1 MCQSSDS
8 FIGQRDTRS
17 TLREMK
23 SVDVPQLDPDL
34 LGGMTEPRRARALGA
49 CQAEAVELSP
59 GEWRPDLRSLD
70 TAGFGLLV
78 LSGVLCRR
86 VVQNECYGAELIGPG
101 DLMRPW
107 DQIRDWSSIPVE
119 SSWQVLQ
126 PARLAILDSDFA
138 RRASPYP
145 EVASELMRRAL
156 VRSRYLTILV
166 AIISQRRIE
175 TRLTMLF
182 WHLADRFGTLR
193 GEWVEIPVPLTHSTL
208 AELVAA
214 RRPSVTT
221 ALSRLHERGVL
232 SRERSG
238 WRLRGTV
245 PPEMSRT
252 EQANASGRIL
262 RPSISQ
268 DWALELADPTS
279 SGKDAP
285 DAYLN

>member
-1 MCQSSDS
+1 M
-8 FIGQRDTRS
+8 
-17 TLREMK
+17 E
-23 SVDVPQLDPDL
+23 SVMLCRLDPDL
-34 LGGMTEPRRARALGA
+34 LGEMREPRRSQALA
-49 CQAEAVELSP
+49 NCQAKAFELP
-59 GEWRPDLRSLD
+59 QGEWQPDLAGFD

-86 VVQNECYGAELIGPG
+86 VVHSECYGAELIGPG

-107 DQIRDWSSIPVE
+107 DQVRDWSSIPVN

-138 RRASPYP
+138 RRAGAYP
-145 EVASELMRRAL
+145 EIAAELMRRAL

-182 WHLADRFGTLR
+182 WHLADRFGKLR
-193 GEWVEIPVPLTHSTL
+193 GKWVEIPVPLTHSTL

-221 ALSRLHERGVL
+221 ALSGLYEQGVL
-232 SRERSG
+232 LRAADG
-238 WRLRGTV
+238 WRLRGSI
-245 PPEMSRT
+245 PPELLK
-252 EQANASGRIL
+252 ALPAGKL
-262 RPSISQ
+262 
-268 DWALELADPTS
+268 DGALEQQRVDESLRQVAT
-279 SGKDAP
+279 
-285 DAYLN
+285 

>member
-1 MCQSSDS
+1 MQS
-8 FIGQRDTRS
+8 
-17 TLREMK
+17 
-23 SVDVPQLDPDL
+23 VVVPQLDPDL
-34 LGGMTEPRRARALGA
+34 LGGMTEPRRSRALHA
-49 CQAEAVELSP
+49 CHAETLELGR
-59 GEWRPDLRSLD
+59 GEWQSDPAGFD

-86 VVQNECYGAELIGPG
+86 VVQSECYGAELIGPG

-126 PARLAILDSDFA
+126 PAHLAILDSDFA

-193 GEWVEIPVPLTHSTL
+193 GEWVEIPVPFTHSTL

-232 SRERSG
+232 LREGSG
-238 WRLRGTV
+238 WQLRA
-245 PPEMSRT
+245 M
-252 EQANASGRIL
+252 
-262 RPSISQ
+262 
-268 DWALELADPTS
+268 S
-279 SGKDAP
+279 SGNHDSARLAHDESADAG
-285 DAYLN
+285 ARHLAARRNGG